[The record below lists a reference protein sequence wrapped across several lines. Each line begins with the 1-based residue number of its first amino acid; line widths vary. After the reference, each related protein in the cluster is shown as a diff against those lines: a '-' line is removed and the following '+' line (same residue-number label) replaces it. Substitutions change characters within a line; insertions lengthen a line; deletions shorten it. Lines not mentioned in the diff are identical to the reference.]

1 MSALFPGSPEAERFW
16 RNIVGGVDLFSDIP
30 ASHWSIDD
38 YYDPAPGAQDKVYAR
53 RGGFLPDIDFS
64 PMDFGIPPNIL
75 PATDT
80 AQLLGLRVAQQVL
93 EDMAGGD
100 FSHIDRERV
109 SVVLGASGGTEMTNY
124 MGGSL
129 HRPVWERGL
138 RAAGLSEREVAAF
151 SESVASGYTPWQ
163 ENTFPGLLG
172 NVIAGR
178 IANRFDLGGTNCV
191 IDAACASSLAALEVG
206 LHELY
211 LGEADMVIAG
221 GVDAFNDILMFM
233 CFAKVTAL
241 SPTGDC
247 RPFSDQ
253 SDGTMLGEGLAMLA
267 LKRLDDAE
275 RDGDRI
281 YAVIRGI
288 GTSSDGR
295 AKSIYAPSPAGQ
307 AKALRRAYAA
317 AGYGPETVGLVE
329 AHGTGTKA
337 GDAAEFTALRE
348 VFDSSGRPDR
358 QWCALGSVKSQVG
371 HTKGAAGA
379 CGLFKT
385 VLALHH
391 KTLPPTIKV
400 DRPNPALD
408 IEKSPFYLP
417 TQAKPWVA
425 ANGVPRRASVSSFG
439 FGGTNF
445 HVTVEEYT
453 GTGKRAWR
461 YRSWDSELVVLGAPS
476 AAALSEQAAR
486 LAASLVDSDDMLS
499 FIARSTQ
506 SAYDAA
512 QPHRLAVVADG
523 VSDLRAK
530 LDELAAKLTAPDLAV
545 SFSSPRGYHYSAR
558 RPGPVALLFP
568 GQGSQYPGMG
578 ADLPQLYEP
587 ALAPWEVASAE
598 LLNADRDLHQV
609 VWPRSAF
616 TDDERAQQAAE
627 LTRTEWAQPGIGAH
641 SLSLLA
647 VIRAL
652 GVAPVAV
659 GGHSFGEVSALCAAG
674 VFSEEVTLL
683 IARARGALMAEAA
696 VNSDGAM
703 CAVAAPL
710 EWVRK
715 LIAEGGLAVSVANH
729 NAPDQFVLSGE
740 SAAIDDAAQRFSDAG
755 ITARRLGV
763 ATAFHS
769 DIVSPAA
776 VPFAS
781 FLAGIPFRT
790 PEVPVYANAT
800 AQPYASDA
808 GQMRATLANQI
819 AQPVRFAEQ
828 IQAMW
833 QAGARTFV
841 EVGPGGVLT
850 NLVGKCLADQEHSAV
865 ALDAKHTNG
874 IRSLWNGLAQ
884 LVAAGVPMNFER
896 LWADYRPGDDPRT
909 RRQPKLTLKI
919 NGSNYGRPPAS
930 DQPVR
935 PTFES
940 EPTLAPAEPIRPV
953 AHVNAATPPVE
964 PPAPAALNGDGAQ
977 HGTSI
982 TAVIAAPPAPV
993 TSSAAPE
1000 VGADVIAEMV
1010 AAVTTLRETVD
1021 HLQGLLEGLVSRAA
1035 VAAPP
1040 AAPSVIPNGKP
1051 LLPTPPAAPAVP
1063 NGAAAGHNGT
1073 AHAVVAPVA
1082 VSLADTHL
1090 VTGMLEVVADKTGY
1104 PVEMLDLS
1112 MALEADLGIDSI
1124 KRVEIL
1130 SAVQQRIPSLPE
1142 VETSTMATL
1151 GTLQEIIDY
1160 LQGLTG
1166 PARHNGTA
1174 PAHNGTA
1181 APVVPA
1187 APVNAPAP
1195 AAVSV
1200 AGTQLVTEMLEVVA
1214 DKTGYPVEML
1224 DLSMALEADLG
1235 IDSIKRVEILSA
1247 VQQRIPSLPE
1257 VETST
1262 MAALGTLRE
1271 ITDYL
1276 QGLSAP
1282 ATHNGAAATL
1292 DGTVAGGELVTQL
1305 LEVVAEKTGYPV
1317 EMLDLSMA
1325 LEADLGIDSIKRV
1338 EILSAVQQRIPSL
1351 PEVETSTM
1359 ATLGTLQEIIDYL
1372 QGLTGATAHNGA
1384 AAHNGTVLRHNG
1396 TAAPPG
1402 AVAGG
1407 ELVTQLLEVVAEKT
1421 GYPVEMLDLSM
1432 ALEADLGIDSIK
1444 RVEILSAVQQ
1454 RIPALPEVET
1464 STMATLGTLQEI
1476 IDYLHGL
1483 TSRPAGAGDRLPFD
1497 VAGAG
1502 IARYAVRAIPAPASG
1517 MGMPGLHTANVVE
1530 IVTTQ
1535 DDQHA
1540 TADALAAILRTHGVS
1555 ATITTEPSADA
1566 QAVIHLGGLRRTATR
1581 DDTVAVNRTA
1591 FAHAHRVAAK
1601 FAEHGGV
1608 FVTVQD
1614 TGGTF
1619 GLLTDPGPRA
1629 WAGGIAALAKTA
1641 AQEWP
1646 QAQIKAIDIAV
1657 DQQSPATVAEHLA
1670 QELVAG
1676 GAELEVGLGSAHG
1689 RITVVADARQ
1699 VTTHTRRVD
1708 RGDVIVVS
1716 GGARGVTAA
1725 SVIALAEKT
1734 QASFVLLGRTELSDE
1749 PPEARGLTT
1758 DAELKRALLGS
1769 AAAQGL
1775 KPTPKQLEQQVQ
1787 RILADR
1793 EVRATLAAVTAT
1805 GSRVRYAATDVR
1817 DAAALGALL
1826 EDVRTEF
1833 GPITGLVHGAGVLAD
1848 APLHKKTLDGFDR
1861 VFETKVGGL
1870 GALLDA
1876 TAADPLKV
1884 ICLFSSVAARSGN
1897 VGQSDYAMAN
1907 EILNKVALAE
1917 QARRGPACLVR
1928 ALGWGPWDS
1937 GMVTPGLKAMFESRG
1952 ISLIPLGQGARAFVS
1967 DVLDAGTPTPEVTLG
1982 DGVLA
1987 GLPTHPVPA
1996 EGRTARVVA
2005 QATRQAYLLDHRVQG
2020 KVVLPLVQVLEWF
2033 VRMAE
2038 ACRPGHRV
2046 DRVVDLKVL
2055 RGVTLQDFEEHGDPL
2070 LVRCAPVQEQPHRL
2084 TCTLS
2089 NGSGSTAYYCATVE
2103 MGWAARVAPAAPT
2116 APPGGRRLDRDA
2128 CYFGDALFHG
2138 PAFQVLG
2145 GVECAASS
2153 ATAALHGLTTAGWRG
2168 EGWATDPAAL
2178 DGCLQAAL
2186 VWGFEQL
2193 GRTVLPLR
2201 VGEVVRYRPGAL
2213 GDGLR
2218 CVLSN
2223 GDATTNRAVCD
2234 LDLVDAENRV
2244 VASLKR
2250 LELYPYG
2257 G

>member
-1 MSALFPGSPEAERFW
+1 VAVVGVSALFPGSPEAERFW

-30 ASHWSIDD
+30 ASHWSVED
-38 YYDPAPGAQDKVYAR
+38 YYDPTPGVQGKVYAR

-64 PMDFGIPPNIL
+64 PMDFGIPPNVL

-138 RAAGLSEREVAAF
+138 RAAGLSERDVAAF

-337 GDAAEFTALRE
+337 GDVAEFTALRE
-348 VFDSSGRPDR
+348 VFDSSGRADR

-400 DRPNPALD
+400 DQPNPALD
-408 IEKSPFYLP
+408 IEQSPFHLP
-417 TQAKPWVA
+417 TRAKPWVA

-453 GTGKRAWR
+453 GPGKRAWR
-461 YRSWDSELVVLGAPS
+461 YRSWDSELIVLGAPS

-486 LAASLVDSDDMLS
+486 LAASLVDTDDMLGY
-499 FIARSTQ
+499 IARSTQ

-523 VSDLRAK
+523 VADLRTK
-530 LDELAAKLTAPDLAV
+530 LDDVAATLKVPDVAV
-545 SFSSPRGYHYSAR
+545 SFSSPRGYHYSAQP
-558 RPGPVALLFP
+558 PGPVALLFP
-568 GQGSQYPGMG
+568 GQGSQYVGMG

-587 ALAPWEVASAE
+587 ALAPWEVSSAE

-616 TDDERAQQAAE
+616 TDDERARQAAE

-641 SLSLLA
+641 SLSLLS

-652 GVAPVAV
+652 GIAPVAV
-659 GGHSFGEVSALCAAG
+659 GGHSFGEVIALCAAG
-674 VFSEEVTLL
+674 VFSEEVALL

-696 VNSDGAM
+696 THSDGAM
-703 CAVAAPL
+703 CAVAAPV

-715 LIAEGGLAVSVANH
+715 LIAESGLAVSIANH
-729 NAPDQFVLSGE
+729 NAPDQFVLSGD
-740 SAAIDDAAQRFSDAG
+740 SAAIDDAAQRFNEAG
-755 ITARRLGV
+755 INARRLDV

-776 VPFAS
+776 APFAS
-781 FLAGIPFRT
+781 FLSDVPFRA

-800 AQPYASDA
+800 ARPYASDA
-808 GQMRATLANQI
+808 AEMRTTLANQI

-833 QAGARTFV
+833 RAGARTFV
-841 EVGPGGVLT
+841 EVGPGSVLT
-850 NLVGKCLADQEHSAV
+850 NLVGKCLADQEHVAV

-874 IRSLWNGLAQ
+874 IRALWNGLAQ
-884 LVAAGVPMNFER
+884 LAAAGVPMNFER

-909 RRQPKLTLKI
+909 RQRPKLTLKI
-919 NGSNYGRPPAS
+919 NGSNYGRPTAS
-930 DQPVR
+930 DR
-935 PTFES
+935 PES
-940 EPTLAPAEPIRPV
+940 EPTLAPAEPITPA
-953 AHVNAATPPVE
+953 AHVPAPAPLPV
-964 PPAPAALNGDGAQ
+964 APAALNGNGA
-977 HGTSI
+977 HGGTPV
-982 TAVIAAPPAPV
+982 TAVLPATTPAA
-993 TSSAAPE
+993 SE
-1000 VGADVIAEMV
+1000 VGADVIAEMT
-1010 AAVTTLRETVD
+1010 AAVATLRETVD

-1035 VAAPP
+1035 VTAPP
-1040 AAPSVIPNGKP
+1040 PAPPFVPNGKP
-1051 LLPTPPAAPAVP
+1051 ALPTPPAAPAGH
-1063 NGAAAGHNGT
+1063 NGAAAGHNGAVAGHNGA

-1082 VSLADTHL
+1082 VSPAGTEL
-1090 VTGMLEVVADKTGY
+1090 VT
-1104 PVEMLDLS
+1104 
-1112 MALEADLGIDSI
+1112 
-1124 KRVEIL
+1124 
-1130 SAVQQRIPSLPE
+1130 Q
-1142 VETSTMATL
+1142 
-1151 GTLQEIIDY
+1151 
-1160 LQGLTG
+1160 
-1166 PARHNGTA
+1166 
-1174 PAHNGTA
+1174 
-1181 APVVPA
+1181 
-1187 APVNAPAP
+1187 
-1195 AAVSV
+1195 
-1200 AGTQLVTEMLEVVA
+1200 MLEVVA

-1262 MAALGTLRE
+1262 MAALGTLQE
-1271 ITDYL
+1271 IIDYL
-1276 QGLSAP
+1276 QSLTGPAGHNGSAP
-1282 ATHNGAAATL
+1282 AHNGTAAPVVTAAPVNVPAP
-1292 DGTVAGGELVTQL
+1292 VAVSAASSELVTQM

-1359 ATLGTLQEIIDYL
+1359 AALCTLREITDYL
-1372 QGLTGATAHNGA
+1372 HGLSAPPTHNGT
-1384 AAHNGTVLRHNG
+1384 AAHNGTAPTHHE

-1407 ELVTQLLEVVAEKT
+1407 ELVTQMLEVVAEKT

-1454 RIPALPEVET
+1454 RIPTLPEVET
-1464 STMATLGTLQEI
+1464 STMAALGTLQEI
-1476 IDYLHGL
+1476 IDYLHSLAGP
-1483 TSRPAGAGDRLPFD
+1483 PAEVGDRLPFD
-1497 VAGAG
+1497 LAGAG
-1502 IARYAVRAIPAPASG
+1502 IARYAVRAVPAPASG
-1517 MGMPGLHTANVVE
+1517 MGMPGLYTAGTVE
-1530 IVTTQ
+1530 IVATHENQ
-1535 DDQHA
+1535 RA
-1540 TADALAAILRTHGVS
+1540 TADALAALLRTHGIS
-1555 ATITTEPSADA
+1555 ATITSEPSATA
-1566 QAVIHLGGLRRTATR
+1566 QAVIHLGGLHRTAGR
-1581 DDTVAVNRTA
+1581 EDALAANRTA
-1591 FAHAHRVAAK
+1591 FAHAQRVAAT

-1629 WAGGIAALAKTA
+1629 WAGGVAALAKTA

-1646 QAQIKAIDIAV
+1646 RAQVKAIDIAV
-1657 DQQSPATVAEHLA
+1657 DRQSPHAVAEHLA
-1670 QELVAG
+1670 HEMLAG

-1716 GGARGVTAA
+1716 GGGRGVTAA
-1725 SVIALAEKT
+1725 SVIALAEET

-1758 DAELKRALLGS
+1758 DAELKRALLAS
-1769 AAAQGL
+1769 AAAQGQ

-1787 RILADR
+1787 RVLADR
-1793 EVRATLAAVTAT
+1793 EVRGTLAALAAA

-1826 EDVRTEF
+1826 DSVRTEF

-1861 VFETKVGGL
+1861 VFATKVGGL

-1876 TAADPLKV
+1876 TGADPLKV

-1907 EILNKVALAE
+1907 EVLNKVALAE

-1928 ALGWGPWDS
+1928 ALGWGPWES

-1952 ISLIPLGQGARAFVS
+1952 ISLIPLAQGAKAFVS
-1967 DVLDAGTPTPEVTLG
+1967 DVLDAGPPTPEVTLG

-1996 EGRTARVVA
+1996 EGRLARVVA
-2005 QATRQAYLLDHRVQG
+2005 QATRQPYLRDHRVQG
-2020 KVVLPLVQVLEWF
+2020 KVVLPIVQVLEWF

-2038 ACRPGHRV
+2038 SCRPGHRV
-2046 DRVVDLKVL
+2046 DRIADLKVL
-2055 RGVTLQDFEEHGDPL
+2055 RGVTLPDFEQQGDAL
-2070 LVRCAPVQEQPHRL
+2070 LVRCAGADWHPHRL
-2084 TCTLS
+2084 ACTLS
-2089 NGSGSTAYYCATVE
+2089 DASGSTIYYSATVE
-2103 MGWAARVAPAAPT
+2103 MGWAATVAPAAPT
-2116 APPGGRRLDRDA
+2116 APSGGRRLDRDA
-2128 CYFGDALFHG
+2128 CYHGDALFHG
-2138 PAFQVLG
+2138 PAFQVLEG
-2145 GVECAASS
+2145 MDCAATT
-2153 ATAALHGLTTAGWRG
+2153 ATAALHGLTTVGWRG
-2168 EGWATDPAAL
+2168 DGWATDPAAL

-2186 VWGFEQL
+2186 VWGFERL
-2193 GRTVLPLR
+2193 GRTVLPLG
-2201 VGEVVRYRPGAL
+2201 VGEVVRHRSGAL

-2218 CVLSN
+2218 CVLTN
-2223 GDATTNRAVCD
+2223 GDAKSNRAVCD
-2234 LDLVDAENRV
+2234 LDLVDADNRV

-2257 G
+2257 V

>member
-1 MSALFPGSPEAERFW
+1 MAVVGVSALFPGSPEAERFW

-30 ASHWSIDD
+30 ASHWSVED
-38 YYDPAPGAQDKVYAR
+38 YYDPTPGAQDKVYAR

-64 PMDFGIPPNIL
+64 PMDFGIPPNVL

-138 RAAGLSEREVAAF
+138 RAAGLSERDVTAF

-337 GDAAEFTALRE
+337 GDVAEFTALRE
-348 VFDSSGRPDR
+348 VFDSSGRADR

-400 DRPNPALD
+400 DQPNPALD
-408 IEKSPFYLP
+408 IEQSPFYLP
-417 TQAKPWVA
+417 ARAKPWVA

-461 YRSWDSELVVLGAPS
+461 YRSWDSELIVLGAPS

-486 LAASLVDSDDMLS
+486 LAASLVDTDDMLGY
-499 FIARSTQ
+499 IARSTQ

-523 VSDLRAK
+523 VADLRTK
-530 LDELAAKLTAPDLAV
+530 LDDVAATLKVPDLAV
-545 SFSSPRGYHYSAR
+545 SFSSPRGYHYSAQQ
-558 RPGPVALLFP
+558 PGPVALLFP
-568 GQGSQYPGMG
+568 GQGSQYVGMG

-587 ALAPWEVASAE
+587 ALAPWEVASAQ

-616 TDDERAQQAAE
+616 TDDERARQAAE

-641 SLSLLA
+641 SLSLLS

-652 GVAPVAV
+652 GIAPVAV

-674 VFSEEVTLL
+674 VFSEEVALL

-696 VNSDGAM
+696 THSDGAM

-715 LIAEGGLAVSVANH
+715 LIAESGLAVSIANH
-729 NAPDQFVLSGE
+729 NAPDQFVLSGD
-740 SAAIDDAAQRFSDAG
+740 SAAIDVAAQRFNEAG
-755 ITARRLGV
+755 INARRLDV

-776 VPFAS
+776 APFAS
-781 FLAGIPFRT
+781 FLSDVPFRA

-800 AQPYASDA
+800 ARPYASDA
-808 GQMRATLANQI
+808 AEMRTTLANQI

-841 EVGPGGVLT
+841 EVGPGSVLT
-850 NLVGKCLADQEHSAV
+850 NLVGKCLADQEHVAV

-874 IRSLWNGLAQ
+874 IRALWNGLAQ
-884 LVAAGVPMNFER
+884 LAAAGVPMNFER

-909 RRQPKLTLKI
+909 RQRPKLTLKI
-919 NGSNYGRPPAS
+919 NGSNYGRPTAS
-930 DQPVR
+930 DR
-935 PTFES
+935 PES
-940 EPTLAPAEPIRPV
+940 EPTLAPAEPITPA
-953 AHVNAATPPVE
+953 AHVPAPAPLPV
-964 PPAPAALNGDGAQ
+964 APAALNGNRA
-977 HGTSI
+977 HGGTPV
-982 TAVIAAPPAPV
+982 TAVPPATTP
-993 TSSAAPE
+993 AASE
-1000 VGADVIAEMV
+1000 VGADVIAEMT
-1010 AAVTTLRETVD
+1010 AAVATLRETVD

-1040 AAPSVIPNGKP
+1040 PAPPFVPNGKP
-1051 LLPTPPAAPAVP
+1051 ALPTPPAAPAGH
-1063 NGAAAGHNGT
+1063 NGAAPSHNGA

-1082 VSLADTHL
+1082 VSPAGTEL
-1090 VTGMLEVVADKTGY
+1090 VTQMLEVVADKTGY

-1130 SAVQQRIPSLPE
+1130 SAVQQRIPALPE

-1151 GTLQEIIDY
+1151 GTLREIIDY
-1160 LQGLTG
+1160 LQSLTG
-1166 PARHNGTA
+1166 PAGHNGTA

-1181 APVVPA
+1181 APVVTA
-1187 APVNAPAP
+1187 APVKAPAP
-1195 AAVSV
+1195 VAVSA
-1200 AGTQLVTEMLEVVA
+1200 AGSELVTQTLEVVA
-1214 DKTGYPVEML
+1214 EKTGYPVEML

-1276 QGLSAP
+1276 HGLSAAP
-1282 ATHNGAAATL
+1282 ATHNGTAAHN
-1292 DGTVAGGELVTQL
+1292 GTAPAHNGTAAPPGAVAGGELVTQM

-1359 ATLGTLQEIIDYL
+1359 A
-1372 QGLTGATAHNGA
+1372 A
-1384 AAHNGTVLRHNG
+1384 
-1396 TAAPPG
+1396 
-1402 AVAGG
+1402 
-1407 ELVTQLLEVVAEKT
+1407 
-1421 GYPVEMLDLSM
+1421 
-1432 ALEADLGIDSIK
+1432 
-1444 RVEILSAVQQ
+1444 
-1454 RIPALPEVET
+1454 
-1464 STMATLGTLQEI
+1464 LGTLQEI
-1476 IDYLHGL
+1476 IDYLHSLAGP
-1483 TSRPAGAGDRLPFD
+1483 PAEVGDRLPFD
-1497 VAGAG
+1497 LAGAG

-1517 MGMPGLHTANVVE
+1517 MGMPGLYTATTVE
-1530 IVTTQ
+1530 IVATH
-1535 DDQHA
+1535 DDQRA
-1540 TADALAAILRTHGVS
+1540 TADALAAILRAHGIN
-1555 ATITTEPSADA
+1555 ATITSEPSATA
-1566 QAVIHLGGLRRTATR
+1566 QAVIHLGGLHRTAGR
-1581 DDTVAVNRTA
+1581 EDALAANRTA
-1591 FAHAHRVAAK
+1591 FAHAQRVAAT

-1629 WAGGIAALAKTA
+1629 WAGGVAALAKTA

-1646 QAQIKAIDIAV
+1646 RAQVKAIDIEV
-1657 DQQSPATVAEHLA
+1657 DRQSPRTVAEHLA
-1670 QELVAG
+1670 HEILAG

-1716 GGARGVTAA
+1716 GGGRGVTAA
-1725 SVIALAEKT
+1725 SVIALAEET

-1758 DAELKRALLGS
+1758 DAELKRALLAS
-1769 AAAQGL
+1769 AAAQGQ

-1787 RILADR
+1787 RVLADR
-1793 EVRATLAAVTAT
+1793 EVRATLAALAAA
-1805 GSRVRYAATDVR
+1805 GSRARYAATDVR
-1817 DAAALGALL
+1817 DAAALHALL
-1826 EDVRTEF
+1826 DSVRTEF
-1833 GPITGLVHGAGVLAD
+1833 GPVTGLVHGAGVLAD

-1861 VFETKVGGL
+1861 VFATKVGGL

-1907 EILNKVALAE
+1907 EVLNKVALAE

-1928 ALGWGPWDS
+1928 ALGWGPWES

-1952 ISLIPLGQGARAFVS
+1952 ISLIPLARGAKAFVS
-1967 DVLDAGTPTPEVTLG
+1967 DVLDAGPPTPEVTLG

-1987 GLPTHPVPA
+1987 GLPTHPVHA
-1996 EGRTARVVA
+1996 EGRLARVVA
-2005 QATRQAYLLDHRVQG
+2005 QATRQDYLFDHRVQG
-2020 KVVLPLVQVLEWF
+2020 KVVLPIVQVLEWF

-2038 ACRPGHRV
+2038 SCRPGHRV

-2055 RGVTLQDFEEHGDPL
+2055 RGVTLPDFEQQGDAL
-2070 LVRCAPVQEQPHRL
+2070 LVRCAGADGHPHRL
-2084 TCTLS
+2084 ACTLS
-2089 NGSGSTAYYCATVE
+2089 DASGSTIYYSASVE
-2103 MGWAARVAPAAPT
+2103 MGWSATVAPAAPT
-2116 APPGGRRLDRDA
+2116 APSGGRRLDRDA
-2128 CYFGDALFHG
+2128 CYHGDALFHG
-2138 PAFQVLG
+2138 PAFQVLE
-2145 GVECAASS
+2145 GVDCAATT
-2153 ATAALHGLTTAGWRG
+2153 ATAALHGLTTVGWRG
-2168 EGWATDPAAL
+2168 DGWATDPAAL

-2186 VWGFEQL
+2186 VWAFERL
-2193 GRTVLPLR
+2193 GRTVLPLG
-2201 VGEVVRYRPGAL
+2201 VGEVVRHRSGAL

-2218 CVLSN
+2218 CVLTN
-2223 GDATTNRAVCD
+2223 GDATSNRAVCD
-2234 LDLVDAENRV
+2234 LDLVDADNRV

-2257 G
+2257 V

>member
-1 MSALFPGSPEAERFW
+1 MVSKHPPVAVVGVSALFPGSPEAERFW
-16 RNIVGGVDLFSDIP
+16 RNIVGGVDLFSEVP
-30 ASHWSIDD
+30 ASHWSVDD
-38 YYDPAPGAQDKVYAR
+38 YYDPSPQALDKVYAR

-64 PMDFGIPPNIL
+64 PMDFGIPPNAV

-80 AQLLGLRVAQQVL
+80 AQLLGLMVAQQVL
-93 EDMAGGD
+93 EDAAGGD
-100 FSHIDRERV
+100 LSHIDRERV

-124 MGGSL
+124 MGGGL

-138 RAAGLSEREVAAF
+138 RAAGLSEREIAAF
-151 SESVASGYTPWQ
+151 SESVASAYTPWQ

-211 LGEADMVIAG
+211 LGAADMVIAG

-233 CFAKVTAL
+233 CFARVTAL

-247 RPFSDQ
+247 RPFSAQ

-281 YAVIRGI
+281 YAVIRGL

-337 GDAAEFTALRE
+337 GDVAEFTALRE
-348 VFDSSGRPDR
+348 VFDESGRAER

-379 CGLFKT
+379 CGLFKA
-385 VLALHH
+385 VMALHH
-391 KTLPPTIKV
+391 KALPPTIKV
-400 DRPNPALD
+400 DRPNPALE
-408 IEKSPFYLP
+408 IEKTPFYLS
-417 TQAKPWVA
+417 TQTKPWIA
-425 ANGVPRRASVSSFG
+425 DHGLPRRASVSSFG

-461 YRSWDSELVVLGAPS
+461 FRSWDSELILLGAQS
-476 AAALSEQAAR
+476 APALSDEAAR
-486 LAASLVDSDDMLS
+486 LSASLVDSNDMLS
-499 FIARSTQ
+499 YIARSTQ

-512 QPHRLAVVADG
+512 QPHRLAVVADS
-523 VSDLRAK
+523 VSNLRAL
-530 LDELAAKLTAPDLAV
+530 LDELADRLRAADCPASL
-545 SFSSPRGYHYSAR
+545 SSPKGYHYSAQ

-568 GQGSQYPGMG
+568 GQGSQYVGMG
-578 ADLPQLYEP
+578 ADLPQLHDA
-587 ALAPWEVASAE
+587 ALSPWEVARAG
-598 LLNADRDLHQV
+598 LLNADRDLHEV
-609 VWPRSAF
+609 VWPRTAF
-616 TDDERAQQAAE
+616 TDDERARQAAE

-652 GVAPVAV
+652 GIAPVAV
-659 GGHSFGEVSALCAAG
+659 GGHSFGEVTALCAAG
-674 VFSEEVTLL
+674 VFGEEVALL
-683 IARARGALMAEAA
+683 IARARGALMADAA
-696 VNSDGAM
+696 NNSDGAM
-703 CAVAAPL
+703 CAVSAPV
-710 EWVRK
+710 EQVRQ
-715 LIAEGGLAVSVANH
+715 LIAEWGLPVVVANH
-729 NAPDQFVLSGE
+729 NAPDQVVLSGDTT
-740 SAAIDDAAQRFSDAG
+740 AINHAAQRFGEVG
-755 ITARRLGV
+755 ITARRLDV

-769 DIVSPAA
+769 DIVSAA
-776 VPFAS
+776 AGPFAS
-781 FLAGIPFRT
+781 FLADIPFGT
-790 PEVPVYANAT
+790 PQVPVYANAT
-800 AQPYASDA
+800 AQPYGADPQQIRS
-808 GQMRATLANQI
+808 TLANQI

-828 IQAMW
+828 VQAMW
-833 QAGARTFV
+833 GAGARTFV

-850 NLVGKCLADQEHSAV
+850 NLVGKCLAGREHTAV
-865 ALDAKHTNG
+865 SLDAKGRNG
-874 IRSLWNGLAQ
+874 IRSLWLGLAQ
-884 LVAAGVPMNFER
+884 LAAAGVPMNFDP
-896 LWADYRPGDDPRT
+896 LWADYRPGDDPRA
-909 RRQPKLTLKI
+909 RQRPKLTLTI
-919 NGSNYGRPPAS
+919 NGSNYGKPRMS
-930 DQPVR
+930 EQPVR
-935 PTFES
+935 RPIGVEAPTDRSVRSNGHRTES
-940 EPTLAPAEPIRPV
+940 EYTLAPSESHTPASPPATASAAVPSAPTAAPPAELGGNGAHARAAAAPV
-953 AHVNAATPPVE
+953 PHVSADVVTELLAAVGTVQEGIGRIQRALQALVPQPAVAGPPAAPPVVPNGKPAMPTP
-964 PPAPAALNGDGAQ
+964 PPAPAHNGGPVMPTAPAVPAVHNDHVAVRN
-977 HGTSI
+977 GT
-982 TAVIAAPPAPV
+982 TAPV
-993 TSSAAPE
+993 
-1000 VGADVIAEMV
+1000 
-1010 AAVTTLRETVD
+1010 
-1021 HLQGLLEGLVSRAA
+1021 
-1035 VAAPP
+1035 
-1040 AAPSVIPNGKP
+1040 
-1051 LLPTPPAAPAVP
+1051 PPAAPAPVS
-1063 NGAAAGHNGT
+1063 T
-1073 AHAVVAPVA
+1073 LAPVA
-1082 VSLADTHL
+1082 VSADGSELVGQMLA
-1090 VTGMLEVVADKTGY
+1090 VVADKTGY

-1130 SAVQQRIPSLPE
+1130 SAVQQRIPGLPE

-1151 GTLQEIIDY
+1151 GTLGEIIDY
-1160 LQGLTG
+1160 LHSLSA
-1166 PARHNGTA
+1166 PVALNGSA
-1174 PAHNGTA
+1174 AAHNGSA
-1181 APVVPA
+1181 APVA
-1187 APVNAPAP
+1187 A
-1195 AAVSV
+1195 
-1200 AGTQLVTEMLEVVA
+1200 GELVGQMLAVVA

-1247 VQQRIPSLPE
+1247 VQQRIP
-1257 VETST
+1257 
-1262 MAALGTLRE
+1262 G
-1271 ITDYL
+1271 
-1276 QGLSAP
+1276 
-1282 ATHNGAAATL
+1282 
-1292 DGTVAGGELVTQL
+1292 
-1305 LEVVAEKTGYPV
+1305 
-1317 EMLDLSMA
+1317 
-1325 LEADLGIDSIKRV
+1325 
-1338 EILSAVQQRIPSL
+1338 L

-1359 ATLGTLQEIIDYL
+1359 ATLGTLGEIIDYL
-1372 QGLTGATAHNGA
+1372 QNLTGPAT
-1384 AAHNGTVLRHNG
+1384 
-1396 TAAPPG
+1396 
-1402 AVAGG
+1402 
-1407 ELVTQLLEVVAEKT
+1407 EV
-1421 GYPVEMLDLSM
+1421 
-1432 ALEADLGIDSIK
+1432 
-1444 RVEILSAVQQ
+1444 
-1454 RIPALPEVET
+1454 
-1464 STMATLGTLQEI
+1464 
-1476 IDYLHGL
+1476 
-1483 TSRPAGAGDRLPFD
+1483 GDRLPFD
-1497 VAGAG
+1497 LAGV
-1502 IARYAVRAIPAPASG
+1502 ARYAVRAIPAPASG
-1517 MGMPGLHTANVVE
+1517 MGMPGLHTAAGVE
-1530 IVTTQ
+1530 IVTTRDEQ
-1535 DDQHA
+1535 DA
-1540 TADALAAILRTHGVS
+1540 TAEALAVILRTHGVD
-1555 ATITTEPSADA
+1555 ATVVAAPSADA
-1566 QAVIHLGGLRRTATR
+1566 RAVIHLAGLRRMATR
-1581 DDTVAVNRTA
+1581 DDTLAVNRTV
-1591 FAHAHRVAAK
+1591 FADAQCVAAH

-1646 QAQIKAIDIAV
+1646 RAQIKAIDIAV
-1657 DQQSPATVAEHLA
+1657 GQLPPVAVAERLA
-1670 QELVAG
+1670 QEILAG
-1676 GAELEVGLGSAHG
+1676 GAELEVGLGSSHG
-1689 RITVVADARQ
+1689 RVTVAADARR
-1699 VTTHTRRVD
+1699 VTTHTRRLD
-1708 RGDVIVVS
+1708 RGDVVVVS
-1716 GGARGVTAA
+1716 GGGRGVTAA
-1725 SVIALAEKT
+1725 SVIALAKET

-1749 PPEARGLTT
+1749 PPAARGLAT

-1775 KPTPKQLEQQVQ
+1775 KPTPRQLEQQVQ

-1793 EVRATLAAVTAT
+1793 EVRATLAALTAA

-1817 DAAALGALL
+1817 DAAALGPLL
-1826 EDVRTEF
+1826 DSVRAEF

-1952 ISLIPLGQGARAFVS
+1952 ISLIPLADGARAFVS
-1967 DVLDAGTPTPEVTLG
+1967 DVLDGGTETPEVTLG

-1996 EGRTARVVA
+1996 EGRVARVVA
-2005 QATRQAYLLDHRVQG
+2005 QVTRQPYLVDHRVRG
-2020 KVVLPLVQVLEWF
+2020 KVVLPIVQALEWF

-2046 DRVVDLKVL
+2046 DRVLDLRVL
-2055 RGVTLQDFEEHGDPL
+2055 RGVTLSDIEQHGDPM
-2070 LVRCAPVQEQPHRL
+2070 LVRCAAVEGHPHRL

-2089 NGSGSTAYYCATVE
+2089 DGSGSTAHYSATAE
-2103 MGWAARVAPAAPT
+2103 MGWETTTLPATPT
-2116 APPGGRRLDRDA
+2116 TPAGGRRLDRAA
-2128 CYFGDALFHG
+2128 CYGGGALFHG
-2138 PAFQVLG
+2138 PAFQVLDSVDC
-2145 GVECAASS
+2145 GVST
-2153 ATAALHGLTTAGWRG
+2153 ATASLHGLTRAGWRG

-2178 DGCLQAAL
+2178 DGCLQVAL
-2186 VWGFEQL
+2186 VWGFERL

-2201 VGEVVRYRPGAL
+2201 VGEVARYRAGAL

-2223 GDATTNRAVCD
+2223 GDADNSRAVCD
-2234 LDLVDAENRV
+2234 LDLLDADNRM
-2244 VASLKR
+2244 VAGIRR

>member
-1 MSALFPGSPEAERFW
+1 MAVVGVSALFPGSPEAERFW

-30 ASHWSIDD
+30 ASHWSVED
-38 YYDPAPGAQDKVYAR
+38 YYDPTPGVQDKVYAR

-64 PMDFGIPPNIL
+64 PMDFGIPPNVL

-138 RAAGLSEREVAAF
+138 RAAGLSERDVTAF

-337 GDAAEFTALRE
+337 GDVAEFTALRE
-348 VFDSSGRPDR
+348 VFDSSGRADR

-400 DRPNPALD
+400 DQPNPALD
-408 IEKSPFYLP
+408 IEQSPFYLP
-417 TQAKPWVA
+417 ARAKPWVA

-461 YRSWDSELVVLGAPS
+461 YRSWDSELIVLGAPS

-486 LAASLVDSDDMLS
+486 LAASLVDTDDMLGY
-499 FIARSTQ
+499 IARSTQ

-523 VSDLRAK
+523 VADLRTK
-530 LDELAAKLTAPDLAV
+530 LDHVAATLKAPDLAV
-545 SFSSPRGYHYSAR
+545 SFSSPRGYHYSAQQ
-558 RPGPVALLFP
+558 PGPVALLFP
-568 GQGSQYPGMG
+568 GQGSQYVGMG

-587 ALAPWEVASAE
+587 ALAPWEVASAQ

-616 TDDERAQQAAE
+616 TDDERARQAAE

-641 SLSLLA
+641 SLSLLS

-652 GVAPVAV
+652 GIAPVAV

-674 VFSEEVTLL
+674 VFSEEVALL

-696 VNSDGAM
+696 THSDGAM

-715 LIAEGGLAVSVANH
+715 LIAESGLAVSIANH
-729 NAPDQFVLSGE
+729 NAPDQFVLSGD
-740 SAAIDDAAQRFSDAG
+740 SAAIDVAAQRFNEAG
-755 ITARRLGV
+755 INARRLDV

-776 VPFAS
+776 APFAS
-781 FLAGIPFRT
+781 FLSDVPFRA

-800 AQPYASDA
+800 ARPYASDA
-808 GQMRATLANQI
+808 AEMRTTLANQI

-841 EVGPGGVLT
+841 EVGPGSVLT
-850 NLVGKCLADQEHSAV
+850 NLVGKCLADQEHVAV

-874 IRSLWNGLAQ
+874 IRALWNGLAQ
-884 LVAAGVPMNFER
+884 LAAAGVPMNFER

-909 RRQPKLTLKI
+909 RQRPKLTLKI
-919 NGSNYGRPPAS
+919 NGSNYGRPTAS
-930 DQPVR
+930 DR
-935 PTFES
+935 PES
-940 EPTLAPAEPIRPV
+940 EPTLAPAEPITPA
-953 AHVNAATPPVE
+953 AHVPAPAPLPV
-964 PPAPAALNGDGAQ
+964 APAALNGNGA
-977 HGTSI
+977 HGGTPV
-982 TAVIAAPPAPV
+982 TAVPPATTP
-993 TSSAAPE
+993 AASE
-1000 VGADVIAEMV
+1000 VGADVIAEMT
-1010 AAVTTLRETVD
+1010 AAVATLRETVD

-1035 VAAPP
+1035 VTAPP
-1040 AAPSVIPNGKP
+1040 PAPPFVPNGKP
-1051 LLPTPPAAPAVP
+1051 ALPTPPAAPAGH
-1063 NGAAAGHNGT
+1063 NGAAPSHNGA

-1082 VSLADTHL
+1082 VSAAGSEL
-1090 VTGMLEVVADKTGY
+1090 VTQMLEVVAEKTGY

-1130 SAVQQRIPSLPE
+1130 SAVQQRIPALPE

-1151 GTLQEIIDY
+1151 GTLREITDY
-1160 LQGLTG
+1160 LQSLTG
-1166 PARHNGTA
+1166 PAGHNGTA

-1181 APVVPA
+1181 APVVTA
-1187 APVNAPAP
+1187 APVKAPAP
-1195 AAVSV
+1195 VAVSA
-1200 AGTQLVTEMLEVVA
+1200 AGSELVTQMLEVVA
-1214 DKTGYPVEML
+1214 EKTGYPVEML

-1276 QGLSAP
+1276 HGLSSP
-1282 ATHNGAAATL
+1282 PTHNGTAAHN
-1292 DGTVAGGELVTQL
+1292 GTAPAHHGTAAPPGAVAGGELVTQM

-1359 ATLGTLQEIIDYL
+1359 A
-1372 QGLTGATAHNGA
+1372 A
-1384 AAHNGTVLRHNG
+1384 
-1396 TAAPPG
+1396 
-1402 AVAGG
+1402 
-1407 ELVTQLLEVVAEKT
+1407 
-1421 GYPVEMLDLSM
+1421 
-1432 ALEADLGIDSIK
+1432 
-1444 RVEILSAVQQ
+1444 
-1454 RIPALPEVET
+1454 
-1464 STMATLGTLQEI
+1464 LGTLQEI
-1476 IDYLHGL
+1476 IDYLHSL
-1483 TSRPAGAGDRLPFD
+1483 AGPPSEVGDRLPFD
-1497 VAGAG
+1497 LAGAG

-1517 MGMPGLHTANVVE
+1517 MGMPGLYTATTVE
-1530 IVTTQ
+1530 IVTTH
-1535 DDQHA
+1535 DDQRA
-1540 TADALAAILRTHGVS
+1540 TADALAAILRTHGIN
-1555 ATITTEPSADA
+1555 ATITSEPSATA
-1566 QAVIHLGGLRRTATR
+1566 QAVIHLGGLHRTAGR
-1581 DDTVAVNRTA
+1581 EDALAANRTA
-1591 FAHAHRVAAK
+1591 FAHAQRVAAT

-1629 WAGGIAALAKTA
+1629 WAGGVAALAKTA

-1646 QAQIKAIDIAV
+1646 RAQVKAIDIAV
-1657 DQQSPATVAEHLA
+1657 DRQSPRSVAEHLA
-1670 QELVAG
+1670 HEILAG

-1716 GGARGVTAA
+1716 GGGRGVTAA
-1725 SVIALAEKT
+1725 SVIALAEET
-1734 QASFVLLGRTELSDE
+1734 QASFVVLGRTELSDE

-1758 DAELKRALLGS
+1758 DAELKRALLAG
-1769 AAAQGL
+1769 AAAQGQ

-1787 RILADR
+1787 RVLADR
-1793 EVRATLAAVTAT
+1793 EVRATLAALAAA
-1805 GSRVRYAATDVR
+1805 GSRARYAATDVR
-1817 DAAALGALL
+1817 DAAALRALL
-1826 EDVRTEF
+1826 DSVRTEF

-1861 VFETKVGGL
+1861 VFATKVGGL

-1907 EILNKVALAE
+1907 EVLNKVALAE

-1928 ALGWGPWDS
+1928 ALGWGPWES

-1952 ISLIPLGQGARAFVS
+1952 IALIPLAQGAKAFVS
-1967 DVLDAGTPTPEVTLG
+1967 DVLDAGPPTPEVTLG

-1987 GLPTHPVPA
+1987 GLPTHPVSA
-1996 EGRTARVVA
+1996 EGRLARVVA
-2005 QATRQAYLLDHRVQG
+2005 QATRQDYLLDHRVQG
-2020 KVVLPLVQVLEWF
+2020 KVVLPIVQVLEWF

-2038 ACRPGHRV
+2038 SCRPGHRV

-2055 RGVTLQDFEEHGDPL
+2055 RGVTLPDFEQQGDAL
-2070 LVRCAPVQEQPHRL
+2070 LVRCAGADGHPHRL
-2084 TCTLS
+2084 ACTLS
-2089 NGSGSTAYYCATVE
+2089 DASGSTIYYSATVE
-2103 MGWAARVAPAAPT
+2103 MGWSATVSPAAPT

-2128 CYFGDALFHG
+2128 CYHGDALFHG
-2138 PAFQVLG
+2138 PAFQVLE
-2145 GVECAASS
+2145 GVDCAATT
-2153 ATAALHGLTTAGWRG
+2153 ATAALHGLTTVGWRG
-2168 EGWATDPAAL
+2168 DGWATDPAAL

-2186 VWGFEQL
+2186 VWAFERL
-2193 GRTVLPLR
+2193 GRTVLPLG
-2201 VGEVVRYRPGAL
+2201 VGEVVRHRSGAL

-2218 CVLSN
+2218 CVLTN
-2223 GDATTNRAVCD
+2223 GDATSNRAVCD
-2234 LDLVDAENRV
+2234 LDLVDADNRV

-2257 G
+2257 V